1 MSAAEKE
8 QIMQAGR
15 YLGVALACAVG
26 LTTAMAARVGHA
38 QGAVLPQQ
46 ATVEIV
52 DRAEGRVLP
61 IYWHEGRRYVIGKPG
76 NEYAVRVRN
85 ADGGRVLAVMS
96 VDGVN
101 VITGATASP
110 QQSGYVLAPGES
122 TDISGWRKSMSRTA
136 AFYFTAL
143 PDSYAARTGRPDNV
157 GVIGVAVYR
166 ERVVPIAREEMRPQ
180 NAARGESAPAA
191 APSPPSG
198 ASAAADAVAQ
208 APAERL
214 GTGHGR
220 NEASYASYTHFERAS
235 NTPSETITI
244 YYDSY
249 ENLLAQGVPVA
260 SPPLARARPDPFPD
274 AGRFV
279 PDPRTP

>member
-1 MSAAEKE
+1 MFAAEKE
-8 QIMQAGR
+8 QTMQAGR
-15 YLGVALACAVG
+15 FLGVALGCAVG
-26 LTTAMAARVGHA
+26 LATTMGVRVGHA
-38 QGAVLPQQ
+38 QSAVLPQQ

-52 DRAEGRVLP
+52 DRTEGRVLP

-76 NEYAVRVRN
+76 NEYAIRVRN

-110 QQSGYVLAPGES
+110 QQSGYVLAPRES
-122 TDISGWRKSMSRTA
+122 TDIGGWRKSMSRTA

-191 APSPPSG
+191 APAPPFG
-198 ASAAADAVAQ
+198 ASAADAVAQ
-208 APAERL
+208 TPAERL

-220 NEASYASYTHFERAS
+220 NESSYASYTHFERAS

>member
-1 MSAAEKE
+1 
-8 QIMQAGR
+8 
-15 YLGVALACAVG
+15 
-26 LTTAMAARVGHA
+26 
-38 QGAVLPQQ
+38 
-46 ATVEIV
+46 VEIV
-52 DRAEGRVLP
+52 DRAEGRILP

-85 ADGGRVLAVMS
+85 ADGGRVLAVVS

-110 QQSGYVLAPGES
+110 QQSGYVLAPRES

-180 NAARGESAPAA
+180 NAARGESAPAP

-220 NEASYASYTHFERAS
+220 NESSYASYTHFERAS

-274 AGRFV
+274 ASSFV